1 MQNKWNNDY
10 VVEKLKSIRKFESID
25 RNYRFQQQEQLS
37 NTLNVMNKNVKILR
51 YNHYKT
57 IDNGFF
63 GL

>member
-25 RNYRFQQQEQLS
+25 RNYKFQQQEQLS
-37 NTLNVMNKNVKILR
+37 NTLKAMSKNVKILR
-51 YNHYKT
+51 YNCDKT